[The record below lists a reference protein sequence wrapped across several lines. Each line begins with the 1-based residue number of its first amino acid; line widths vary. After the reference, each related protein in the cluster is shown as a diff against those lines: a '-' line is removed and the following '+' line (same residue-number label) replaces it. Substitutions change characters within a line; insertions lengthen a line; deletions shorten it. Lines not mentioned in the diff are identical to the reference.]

1 MNSTKSIVVLLFAA
15 MTSAVVTS
23 NSHAQLFRNRGGG
36 GTARNSI
43 RRGPMMPPVPPM
55 IRRVRSAN
63 GANTTNSSSGRQ
75 RIIRRDSAPASSNV
89 TYQSTPTIV
98 TTPTVRTAPATQP
111 HQTYRVVSPSPTLA
125 PAPPTAGTANS
136 RAPSGQVE
144 EARQLVKQA
153 RRYFELQ
160 RYQDA
165 VSVVNQV
172 CDLVPSDSNAFQFR
186 SFIHFAMGNFEQA
199 AADAYDALSLGD
211 CWNWNAVYDV
221 YGNAATYESQLRK
234 LEQSSQKNPSMASHF
249 LLGYQY
255 VVLGHYSRAK
265 SEFKQVLKTT
275 PGEPLALEVIEVLTR
290 LESPA
295 PADRP

>member
-165 VSVVNQV
+165 VSV
-172 CDLVPSDSNAFQFR
+172 LPAYIPSMIPGGVYEGID
-186 SFIHFAMGNFEQA
+186 
-199 AADAYDALSLGD
+199 
-211 CWNWNAVYDV
+211 YDV
-221 YGNAATYESQLRK
+221 KTPAVSALLNVSSDLSEELVYGITAALWNKNTRK
-234 LEQSSQKNPSMASHF
+234 LLDN
-249 LLGYQY
+249 
-255 VVLGHYSRAK
+255 GHAK
-265 SEFKQVLKTT
+265 GKQIT
-275 PGEPLALEVIEVLTR
+275 
-290 LESPA
+290 LESALDGIAALGVPLHPGA
-295 PADRP
+295 EKFYREVGALK

>member
-1 MNSTKSIVVLLFAA
+1 M
-15 MTSAVVTS
+15 
-23 NSHAQLFRNRGGG
+23 Q
-36 GTARNSI
+36 
-43 RRGPMMPPVPPM
+43 
-55 IRRVRSAN
+55 
-63 GANTTNSSSGRQ
+63 
-75 RIIRRDSAPASSNV
+75 
-89 TYQSTPTIV
+89 
-98 TTPTVRTAPATQP
+98 
-111 HQTYRVVSPSPTLA
+111 
-125 PAPPTAGTANS
+125 
-136 RAPSGQVE
+136 
-144 EARQLVKQA
+144 QA

-165 VSVVNQV
+165 VSLVNQV
-172 CDLVPSDSNAFQFR
+172 CELVPNDSNAFQFR
-186 SFIHFAMGNFEQA
+186 SFTHFAMGNFELA

-211 CWNWNAVYDV
+211 CWNWKAVYDV

-234 LEQSSQKNPSMASHF
+234 LEQYSQNTPSMASHF

-265 SEFKQVLKTT
+265 SEFKQVLETT